1 MKIKQKV
8 LALNITWLLVV
19 IDLLSKSYIASNI
32 SVSQRIPVIDGFFWL
47 TNYRNTGAAWSFL
60 ENQTSLLTL
69 ISLVAFVG
77 ILIHYLKNDISN
89 VEILAFVL
97 ILAGTLG
104 NLYDRF
110 FFGYV
115 RDFLSF
121 NIFGYMFPVFNVAD
135 SCLVIGVA
143 ILMLD
148 VLLLNKENKNA

>member
-77 ILIHYLKNDISN
+77 ILIHYLKKDISN